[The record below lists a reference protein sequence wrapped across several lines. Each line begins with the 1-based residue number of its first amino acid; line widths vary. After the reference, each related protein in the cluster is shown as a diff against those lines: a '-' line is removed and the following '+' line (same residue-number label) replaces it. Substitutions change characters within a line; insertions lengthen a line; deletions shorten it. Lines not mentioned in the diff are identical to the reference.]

1 MFSKPATTL
10 RDYSSIST
18 ATLRKWM
25 DNMSTFIGNSIPA
38 AVANSQ
44 VTAPQK
50 TLTGS
55 INPNTYRAYSD
66 MDYMTAHPMNIQIHR
81 ATNGFIVRCGMSEGA
96 SYSVHIA
103 KTIEEVNEIIT
114 TELVV
119 KKMEGK

>member
-10 RDYSSIST
+10 SDCSSTLT
-18 ATLRKWM
+18 ATLRAWM
-25 DNMSTFIGNSIPA
+25 DNMSTVTGNAIP
-38 AVANSQ
+38 VTANSQ
-44 VTAPQK
+44 ISAPQK

-55 INPNTYRAYSD
+55 INPNTYRKYAD
-66 MDYMTAHPMNIQIHR
+66 MDYMTHNPMNIQVHR
-81 ATNGFIVRCGMSEGA
+81 ACNGFIVRCGTSEGA

>member
-25 DNMSTFIGNSIPA
+25 DNMSTVTGN
-38 AVANSQ
+38 AVPVTANSQ
-44 VTAPQK
+44 VTAPRG
-50 TLTGS
+50 TLTGA
-55 INPNTYRAYSD
+55 INPNTYRQYSP
-66 MDYMTAHPMNIQIHR
+66 MDHITENPMIIQVHR
-81 ATNGFIVRCGMSEGA
+81 ADNGFILRCGMAEGMR
-96 SYSVHIA
+96 YTVHIA

>member
-1 MFSKPATTL
+1 ME
-10 RDYSSIST
+10 
-18 ATLRKWM
+18 
-25 DNMSTFIGNSIPA
+25 NMSTFIGNSIPA
-38 AVANSQ
+38 MINNQ

-50 TLTGS
+50 TLTGAIS
-55 INPNTYRAYSD
+55 PSTYRQYTD
-66 MDYMTAHPMNIQIHR
+66 MDYMTANPMSIQIHR
-81 ATNGFIVRCGMSEGA
+81 AANGFVVRCGVDQGA